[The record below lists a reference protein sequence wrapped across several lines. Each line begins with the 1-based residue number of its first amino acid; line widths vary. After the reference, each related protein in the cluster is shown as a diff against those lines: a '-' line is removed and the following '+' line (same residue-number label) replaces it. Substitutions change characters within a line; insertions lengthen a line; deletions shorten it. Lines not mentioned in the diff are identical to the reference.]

1 MAINNA
7 GVTLDENSLLWRY
20 LGDRRFIMSIC
31 RAVTLQ
37 MLHPSI
43 AAATHEFSLV
53 KRRVFV
59 HKQRTAPCIV
69 RSAYDA
75 DFDEVRM
82 IRYSHDEFHGH
93 RPDGRRYH
101 ALNPDVFFCEHA
113 TYVDALFMCV
123 DVFFGGLTEPMRE
136 QLYAETCEW
145 YRRFGISSRVMPTT
159 VVEFDEYFAHALA
172 TELDPDP
179 GLAWYRDQLLRPDY
193 WLFKKLPTAAVRA
206 IQHPVAAEHLGISVS
221 EGDRRSLH
229 RYAARL
235 SALDTVVPTRNIW
248 PNEVRDR
255 VIAARRSAR

>member
-101 ALNPDVFFCEHA
+101 ALNPDVFFFEHA

-179 GLAWYRDQLLRPDY
+179 GLAWYRDQLLRPTTGSSRSSPPQPFARSSIR
-193 WLFKKLPTAAVRA
+193 WPPSIWASACRRA
-206 IQHPVAAEHLGISVS
+206 IGALCIATQPGC
-221 EGDRRSLH
+221 RRSTQWCRH
-229 RYAARL
+229 ATSGRMRCA
-235 SALDTVVPTRNIW
+235 T
-248 PNEVRDR
+248 E
-255 VIAARRSAR
+255 